1 MRHNIASCVTHAKGK
16 LLKSSNK
23 EVQRL
28 LHISYPGLVT
38 HGLQEQQQLR
48 SHGRTKKPFSKQAT
62 IKTLKTV
69 NRLLPDEKGQLLV
82 FLLFVFLKHKVQ
94 VLY

>member
-1 MRHNIASCVTHAKGK
+1 MAGQKT
-16 LLKSSNK
+16 
-23 EVQRL
+23 
-28 LHISYPGLVT
+28 
-38 HGLQEQQQLR
+38 
-48 SHGRTKKPFSKQAT
+48 FSKQAT

-69 NRLLPDEKGQLLV
+69 NRLLPDAKGQLLV